1 MRKPSKTFRKATLSS
16 LVQRAQRMYML
27 LMGGIILCLGILYL
41 FMLNGVT
48 MSGYVLTK
56 ETQAQYYLLEE
67 MQLLDSQFARKESRE
82 YISESSNDKTMIVRD
97 NVSYVTIQPTFTA
110 KK

>member
-1 MRKPSKTFRKATLSS
+1 MYTRRKPIQKATLSF
-16 LVQRAQRMYML
+16 LVQRAQRMYVF
-27 LMGGIILCLGILYL
+27 LMGGIIVCLGAFYL

-56 ETQAQYYLLEE
+56 ETQAQHALLEDI
-67 MQLLDSQFARKESRE
+67 QKLDSRIARKESRE
-82 YISESSNDKTMIVRD
+82 YISESETAKTMIVR
-97 NVSYVTIQPTFTA
+97 NEVSYVTIASRFTA